1 MEHMEHGSCM
11 KARFR
16 QATGTSWTQIIYY
29 SNYLTLSK
37 CLGGTKRVA
46 RSTISGHST
55 QQIFLLANAKANKIV
70 AGLEPEK
77 TNAWLQRL
85 HAAATT
91 CAGEKSDAAVARVQ
105 SGELVG
111 AAKEKKKKP
120 KEDAP
125 AAPPPAPPAE
135 GDGEDE
141 AKKEEEKRKRAE
153 RKKREEE
160 KKRKEA
166 EEAARAEAEPPAPPG
181 PSAADE
187 EEERR
192 KEEKRQKD
200 EERRRRKEE
209 EKRQQDPWLCYRGV

>member
-1 MEHMEHGSCM
+1 MPPAKSL
-11 KARFR
+11 
-16 QATGTSWTQIIYY
+16 TS
-29 SNYLTLSK
+29 SE
-37 CLGGTKRVA
+37 CLGGTKRVT
-46 RSTISGHST
+46 RPSTISGSST
-55 QQIFLLANAKANKIV
+55 RQNFPQQILNAKANKIV

-135 GDGEDE
+135 GDAEDE

-166 EEAARAEAEPPAPPG
+166 EEAARAEASNEPPAPPA

-209 EKRQQDPWLCYRGV
+209 EKRQQDPWLCYRGVWGFGIEIYWNPKFGR